1 MYKYILKRI
10 FLMVPTL
17 IGAAVLV
24 FFLLRLIPGD
34 VCELRL
40 AGTGLYADPADILLC
55 RQNLGL
61 EDPILVQ
68 FYDFVVGFFIL
79 DLGDSMWTGK
89 PISFEIGLRF
99 QLSLV
104 VAFMATFVA
113 VIISIPLGAISAIK
127 QDTWIDYVVRAF
139 SIFGIAIP
147 SFWLGIMIILGL
159 LIYTQIWFGEP
170 WMPPI
175 WYVSPFEDPISNMS
189 QLIWPSVAT
198 GYRYSAVATRMT
210 RSALLEVLR
219 EDYIRTARAKGLMEK
234 IIINRHALKNSLL
247 PVVTVIGIEFAF
259 LMGGLVVTEQVFNLN
274 GLGKLFV
281 ESVLNNDYSMTQA
294 LVMIVVAVFVFTNF
308 VVDLFY
314 AWLDP
319 RIRYA

>member
-1 MYKYILKRI
+1 
-10 FLMVPTL
+10 MVPTL

-99 QLSLV
+99 QLSLQ

-113 VIISIPLGAISAIK
+113 IIISIPLGAISAIK

-159 LIYTQIWFGEP
+159 LIYTQIWFG
-170 WMPPI
+170 
-175 WYVSPFEDPISNMS
+175 
-189 QLIWPSVAT
+189 
-198 GYRYSAVATRMT
+198 
-210 RSALLEVLR
+210 
-219 EDYIRTARAKGLMEK
+219 
-234 IIINRHALKNSLL
+234 
-247 PVVTVIGIEFAF
+247 
-259 LMGGLVVTEQVFNLN
+259 
-274 GLGKLFV
+274 
-281 ESVLNNDYSMTQA
+281 
-294 LVMIVVAVFVFTNF
+294 
-308 VVDLFY
+308 
-314 AWLDP
+314 
-319 RIRYA
+319 